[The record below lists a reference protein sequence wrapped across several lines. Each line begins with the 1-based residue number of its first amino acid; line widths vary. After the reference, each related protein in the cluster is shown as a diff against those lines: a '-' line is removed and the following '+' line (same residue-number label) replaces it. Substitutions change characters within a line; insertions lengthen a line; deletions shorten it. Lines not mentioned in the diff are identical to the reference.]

1 MSYDLEFLRD
11 AWKEWEKLDESLKAQ
26 FKKKLSE
33 RLENPRVESARLRQL
48 ADCYRI
54 KLPAQAIDW
63 SIKSKIPAW
72 VVSVVA
78 VGKRDRSLVYEAAGH
93 RLA

>member
-72 VVSVVA
+72 LS
-78 VGKRDRSLVYEAAGH
+78 RSL
-93 RLA
+93 RLESGISVWFTRRRGIA